1 MFDVNWRRSNS
12 NKTHELIPMN
22 PNKTWKALVAL
33 PLIVSA
39 MCLLPSRTSAC
50 GPFFTDALFV
60 FTKHPDFPLAQY
72 AGGKLGVVQP
82 TWARSYLVV
91 AYRALSANPLSDRE
105 TKDMTELWNDRLN
118 LSDNSGTESV
128 PKTWTDARKKV
139 PGAPDLAEIQ
149 VYRNREKPREYEE
162 FLNCQPDA
170 FTNATATL
178 EERIK
183 LYGADSPKV
192 REWLAAQ
199 DVVFSNCHE
208 GSKLPEASSD
218 QDPLVRADR
227 AYQTAAANFYA
238 TNYDQAKQQFDAIAK
253 DKTSS
258 YRIVA
263 PYLAARAMLRKGSF
277 AEKPEDAKPALTEA
291 EERLNAVLKDPA
303 LKLAH
308 HNAQR
313 LLNLVRV
320 RSHPQEK
327 AHELAAQIVKKDSV
341 EDFKQAVWD
350 YTYLLDKLIGEDDEG
365 KKPAAPAGMTSDDL
379 TDWIIAIQSD
389 DKNIGTHSMERW
401 QKSKSLP
408 WLVAALLN
416 VDGKEARL
424 SELLSA
430 AAAVNSSSPAFATVT
445 FHRARLL
452 KAAGRAD
459 EGRAVLDQILG
470 GDRKGLTTSTVNLFL
485 SQRMLF
491 AGNLEAFLRDAQREP
506 AGFSD
511 NDDGREVP
519 QDPKEAEET
528 AKGAKVFFDLDAAN
542 IFNKAMPAAMMK
554 DAARSTVLAPNLRK
568 DVAQAAFARA
578 ALVDDHEAAVQ
589 ASLVVQ
595 EYYPQMKEFLTAYQR
610 ATTPEARRFAAA
622 FLSLKF
628 PGVRPYVAAGI
639 GRTSAVDGIDSYRD
653 NYWCTEPPVPQAI
666 PLGDE
671 DPQAANKARPV
682 AVPDFLKASQAS
694 GARQFTAIQA
704 LGTAPNYFCK
714 LAIEWANANP
724 TDPRSPEA
732 LHLAVRSTR
741 YGCTDKETGKWSKA
755 AFDLLHKRYPN
766 TKWANATK
774 YWFNG

>member
-1 MFDVNWRRSNS
+1 MTLKHS
-12 NKTHELIPMN
+12 
-22 PNKTWKALVAL
+22 WKAVLAL
-33 PLIVSA
+33 SLITSTLC
-39 MCLLPSRTSAC
+39 MFPSRTSAC

-60 FTKHPDFPLAQY
+60 FTKHPDFPLEQFT
-72 AGGKLGVVQP
+72 GGKIGIVQP
-82 TWARSYLVV
+82 SWARSYLVV
-91 AYRALSANPLSDRE
+91 AYRVLSANPLSERE
-105 TKDMTELWNDRLN
+105 AKDMTSLWNDRLG
-118 LSDNSGTESV
+118 LSNDSGSEIV
-128 PKTWTDARKKV
+128 PKSWTDARKKV
-139 PGAPDLAEIQ
+139 PGATEITEVQ
-149 VYRNREKPREYEE
+149 AYRNREKPHEYEE
-162 FLNCQPDA
+162 FLNCQAEA
-170 FTNATATL
+170 FTTATATL

-183 LYGADSPKV
+183 LFGDDSPKV

-208 GSKLPEASSD
+208 GNKLPEPTND
-218 QDPLVRADR
+218 QDASVRADR

-238 TNYDQAKQQFDAIAK
+238 TNYDLAKQQFDAIAR
-253 DKTSS
+253 DKNSS

-277 AEKPEDAKPALTEA
+277 EEKPEDAKPSLSDA
-291 EERLNAVLKDPA
+291 EERLNAILKDSS

-308 HNAQR
+308 HGASR

-320 RSHPQEK
+320 RLRPQDK
-327 AHELAAQIVKKDSV
+327 AHELAQQIMKKDALQ
-341 EDFKQAVWD
+341 DFRQGVWD

-389 DKNIGTHSMERW
+389 DANIGAHSMERW
-401 QKSKSLP
+401 QKTKSIH

-416 VDGKEARL
+416 GAAKDSKL
-424 SELLSA
+424 NELLTA
-430 AAAVNSSSPAFATVT
+430 AAAVNSSSPAFATVA

-459 EGRAVLDQILG
+459 EGRAVLDQVLS
-470 GDRKGLTTSTVNLFL
+470 GDRKQFNASTVNLFL

-491 AGNLEAFLRDAQREP
+491 ASNLETFLRDAQREA

-511 NDDGREVP
+511 NDDGREIP
-519 QDPKEAEET
+519 EDQKEAEQT
-528 AKGAKVFFDLDAAN
+528 AKGAKLFFDLDAAN
-542 IFNKAMPAAMMK
+542 VFNKAMPAAMIK
-554 DAARSTVLAPNLRK
+554 DAARSKVLPPNLRK

-578 ALVDDHEAAVQ
+578 ALVDDHESAVQ
-589 ASLVVQ
+589 AAAVVQ
-595 EYYPQMKEFLTAYQR
+595 EYYPDMKEFLAVYQG
-610 ATTPEARRFAAA
+610 ANTPEARRFAAA

-628 PGVRPYVAAGI
+628 PGVRPFVSAGI
-639 GRTSAVDGIDSYRD
+639 GRTSPVDGVDSYRD
-653 NYWCTEPPVPQAI
+653 NYWCTEPPVPQSV
-666 PLGDE
+666 PFSND
-671 DPQAANKARPV
+671 DPQAANKTRPV
-682 AVPDFLKASQAS
+682 AVPDFLKASQAI

-704 LGTAPNYFCK
+704 LGSAPNYLCK
-714 LAIEWANANP
+714 VAIEWATANP
-724 TDPRSPEA
+724 NDPRSPEA